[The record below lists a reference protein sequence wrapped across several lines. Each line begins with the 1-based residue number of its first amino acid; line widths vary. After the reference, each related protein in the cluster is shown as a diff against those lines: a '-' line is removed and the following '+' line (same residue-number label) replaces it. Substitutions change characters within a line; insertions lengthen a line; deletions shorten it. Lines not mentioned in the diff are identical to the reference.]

1 MASVLVADDERDV
14 REALVDILFAAGY
27 EVAEAADGGTALQKA
42 LAEQPDVI
50 LLDVMMPV
58 ANGFE
63 VLKSLRENSATVDIP
78 VIMLTVLEAATGE
91 HLAMESGVEHYI
103 TKPWEPGIVE
113 ATIRIILRE
122 EQTVNTPVRT
132 GEHQLDQ
139 KLGGGI
145 PMASLTLIEGTSS
158 SGKSVLSQHLMS
170 GALREGHQVACFTS
184 ENSARS
190 LVTQMGSIG
199 MDVASAV
206 RARKFIINTLDEPSL
221 SEDPGTLLAELG
233 QAIAQIPKRYKVICV
248 DAITNLS
255 SISED
260 PAIIGFF
267 SSCKRVSNGGKVIIL
282 VAHSF
287 AFDEKMLTR
296 LRSMCDAH
304 LSLRV
309 ETTGAKQTRMMEVS
323 KIHNSEGTTG
333 DVVFFNVEPQFGM
346 RMVPFSRA
354 KA

>member
-1 MASVLVADDERDV
+1 MARVLVADDEQDI

-27 EVAEAADGGTALQKA
+27 EVSEAGDGGTALQKA
-42 LAEQPDVI
+42 LAEPPDVI

-58 ANGFE
+58 ADGFE
-63 VLKSLRENSATVDIP
+63 VLRRLREDPTTVDIP
-78 VIMLTVLEAATGE
+78 VVMLTVLEAAKGE
-91 HLAMESGVEHYI
+91 EVAMGLGVEHYI

-122 EQTVNTPVRT
+122 EETVSTPVRT
-132 GEHQLDQ
+132 GEHLLDQ

-158 SGKSVLSQHLMS
+158 AGKSVLSQHLMS

-190 LVTQMGSIG
+190 LVTQMSSIG
-199 MDVASAV
+199 MDVASDV
-206 RARKFIINTLDEPSL
+206 RARKFLINTLEEPSL
-221 SEDPGTLLAELG
+221 SKEPGTLLAELG
-233 QAIAQIPKRYKVICV
+233 QAIAQVPRRYKVICV
-248 DAITNLS
+248 DSITNLT

-267 SSCKRVSNGGKVIIL
+267 ASCKRICNGGKVIIL

-309 ETTGAKQTRMMEVS
+309 ETTGSKQSRVMEVS

-333 DVVFFNVEPQFGM
+333 NVVFFNVEPLFGI

-354 KA
+354 QA

>member
-1 MASVLVADDERDV
+1 MARVLIADDEQDV
-14 REALVDILFAAGY
+14 REALVDILFGAGY
-27 EVAEAADGGTALQKA
+27 EVAEAEDGGTALEKA
-42 LAEQPDVI
+42 LSEQPDVI

-63 VLKSLRENSATVDIP
+63 VLKSLRENPATEDIP
-78 VIMLTVLEAATGE
+78 VIMLTVLEAAKGE
-91 HLAMESGVEHYI
+91 NLAMELGVDHYI

-113 ATIRIILRE
+113 ATVRIILHE
-122 EQTVNTPVRT
+122 EQTVNTPVKI
-132 GEHQLDQ
+132 GENLLDQ

-145 PMASLTLIEGTSS
+145 PMASLTLIEGASS
-158 SGKSVLSQHLMS
+158 AGKSVLSQHLMS

-190 LVTQMGSIG
+190 LVTQMKSIG
-199 MDVASAV
+199 MDVAADV
-206 RARKFIINTLDEPSL
+206 RARKFLIDTLDEPSL
-221 SEDPGTLLAELG
+221 SQDPGDLLAELG

-248 DAITNLS
+248 DAISNLT
-255 SISED
+255 SISQD
-260 PAIIGFF
+260 QAVIGFF
-267 SSCKRVSNGGKVIIL
+267 ASCKRVCNGGKVIIL

-287 AFDEKMLTR
+287 TFDERMLTR

-309 ETTGAKQTRMMEVS
+309 ETAGAKQTRVMEVS

-333 DVVFFNVEPQFGM
+333 NVVYFNVEPQFGM
-346 RMVPFSRA
+346 RMVPFS
-354 KA
+354 KAQA